1 MFLKK
6 NLVIF
11 LVFLS
16 FHTMGQQNDFEAVY
30 KQIASLEKKGLTKD
44 AQNLSQQIF
53 ADAVK
58 KGNEAQ
64 QIKAAMYQMKY
75 RNMVEED
82 NQQKNLFFADTLIA
96 HTKAPAKNILQSMH
110 AQLFL
115 TYKENHRYQLYNRT
129 ALAEEKGNDVTT
141 WSVTKLNEKIASLY
155 KASLKNEALLK
166 ATDLKGYD
174 AIIEKG
180 TNTRQL
186 RPTLYDLLAH
196 RALDYFMSTEN
207 DVTNP
212 SYKFIINEEAAFAPV
227 RDFANYN
234 FKTKDTASLYLNAL
248 KIMQG
253 LLAFHLNDAAPEALL
268 DADLKR
274 LDFVNQ
280 HGVFNNKEKLYEN
293 ALLNIETKYS
303 KSSTSA
309 QATYLRAQL
318 LVQSGNTYNP
328 LSRKENQFDLVKAK
342 QICETAYAKFPK
354 SEGGIN
360 CKNLIS
366 EIQKPTLHFN
376 TEKVN
381 LPGQPFR
388 SLIQY
393 KNAATVYF
401 RLVKTNRDEIKRIQ
415 QNTEY
420 DRVLPTILAL
430 KAMRSWSVA
439 MPDLKDYQAH
449 ATEIKIDALP
459 VGTYYLLASLREDFK
474 QDNNIIGR
482 LNTYISNLSYIVN
495 NRNDFYVLDRDNG
508 QPIAN
513 AAVQLWR
520 SNYNYV
526 SRRYE
531 ETKGNLYTS
540 DKNGFVKF
548 AKAANN
554 ENENIVQIKYA
565 ADELFTDDGIN
576 NYYYDDYSKNR
587 KATKRTF
594 LFTDRAIYRP
604 GQTVFFKGIMTETD
618 VTGRKSD
625 VVTGRKTAVL
635 FFDNNSQKLGS
646 IDVTTNDYGSYN
658 GSFKIPEGLLNGSFR
673 LYDSLTSSTQYFS
686 VEEYKRPKFT
696 TEIKKPEGSY
706 RVNDS
711 ITVTG
716 ISKAYAG
723 NNIDG
728 AKVAYR
734 VVRIVRYPIWWGY
747 YRSMYPPRGGNE
759 EMEITNGVTTTDAN
773 GEFKMMFKAI
783 PDETV
788 DRKDQPTFDYR
799 VSADVTDING
809 ETRSGTTEVSV
820 SYQALQLNIL
830 SDEKLPA
837 DSVKNIGISSTNANG
852 LHEKARA
859 NFTMYKLQEPAK
871 MFRTRYW
878 EQPDVFVMN
887 KSEYYQSFPYDVYT
901 DEDQMAKWQLG
912 EKVID
917 VTDTTS
923 SNSSFNIHHSSLPP
937 GWYKIIVN
945 AKDKYGEDVKAEKFV
960 YIFAPVS
967 KSSLSSGEGMRVRS
981 TEPITITTQKNTTEP
996 GEKITYN
1003 ITTGFDKIWL
1013 IQSIARPNDNYKIT
1027 YPTVSAGATLSNE
1040 IEVTEADRG
1049 GINVNYI
1056 FVQHN
1061 RIYTGAQNFA
1071 VPWSNKELKISY
1083 ETFRDKMEPG
1093 SAEKWKIKITGD
1105 KAEKVTAETL
1115 ISMYDA
1121 SLDQFKP
1128 HTWGSFNSLWP
1139 LNNSYFN
1146 WSGNTFNDVVS
1157 SENDEIKSV
1166 FLNALE
1172 KQYDYLVYNGW
1183 NKGGYS
1189 IRIRGNKS
1197 MSASS
1202 PQLNDVAVSEMS
1214 VGRDANSEDD
1224 NMPRHMNLPKSQ
1236 VFSKGPFASASDT
1249 ISFNMKTGTYSKSEN
1264 PFAGNDIQIRK
1275 NFNETAFFFPDLKT
1289 DAGGNVEFSFTMPE
1303 ALTQWK
1309 LQVMAHTKELASAVS
1324 SKTTVTQKQLMVQP
1338 NAPRF
1343 LREGDRME
1351 FSAKIVNLTSSEMTG
1366 TSQLELLDAA
1376 TNKPVDGWFKNVF
1389 PQQYFTVP
1397 PGQSVAVKFPI
1408 DIPFNFNSTL
1418 IYRIKAAT
1426 TIPPLGG
1433 GGASDGEEAA
1443 IPVLT
1448 NRMLV
1453 TESLPLNIRNTDSK
1467 TFKFEKLIS
1476 SGSNTTLSNH
1486 ALTIEFTSNPA
1497 WYAIQALPYLMEYPY
1512 ECAEQ
1517 SFNRYY
1523 ANTLASF
1530 ISNSSP
1536 KIKAVFE
1543 RWKITDT
1550 AALMSNLQK
1559 SEELK
1564 AVLLQETPWVLNAQ
1578 NETQQKKNIALLFD
1592 MVRLAAEKNKTLAK
1606 LKEMQSSNGGFT
1618 WFKGGRDDRYM
1629 TQYILT
1635 GIGHLRK
1642 LKAVE
1647 GDDDAGLKPVI
1658 DKALPYLDARLKD
1671 EYDDLVKY
1679 KAKLS
1684 DNHLSYTAIQYLYMR
1699 SFFTETSI
1707 AASARKAADYYK
1719 VQAQKYWLSQSK
1731 YMQAMV
1737 ALALYRNYDSKTAK
1751 AIIES
1756 LKQNSITNEEMGMY
1770 FKDFTKG
1777 GYYWY
1782 QAPIESQAMMIE
1794 AFSDIDKNE
1803 NTVNDLKTWLLKQKQ
1818 TQQWPTTKATAEAC
1832 YALLMSSPPTPQK
1845 GDLGSFILEDDKE
1858 VKITLGNIVYSSNSE
1873 EKNLQN
1879 SAGSQ
1884 IPPSGASEAGT
1895 GYFKKRIEGE
1905 KVKPEMGNIL
1915 VEIKSS
1921 PNSPSGSRGASWGAA
1936 YWQYFEDLDKITS
1949 AETPLKLVKKLFVEK
1964 NTDKGPVLVPISI
1977 GEGAGGEVGD
1987 EIKIGDKIK
1996 VRIELRADRDMEYV
2010 HMKDL
2015 RAACMEPTNVISQYK
2030 YQGGLGYYESTKDA
2044 STNFFFGW
2052 LPKGTYVFEYSMFV
2066 THQGNFSNGITT
2078 IQCMYAPEFTSHS
2091 EGVRVSVN

>member
-1 MFLKK
+1 MCLKK
-6 NLVIF
+6 FLLIIF
-11 LVFLS
+11 TFLS
-16 FHTMGQQNDFEAVY
+16 VTAIAQTNDDYLKEWKKVDAF
-30 KQIASLEKKGLTKD
+30 EKKGLTKD
-44 AQNLSQQIF
+44 ALTEVVKIF
-53 ADAVK
+53 TDAVK
-58 KGNEAQ
+58 KGSEAQ

-82 NQQKNLFFADTLIA
+82 NEQKNLFFADTLIA
-96 HTKAPAKNILQSMH
+96 QTKAPAKNILQSMQ
-110 AQLFL
+110 AQLFQ
-115 TYKENHRYQLYNRT
+115 TYKENHRYQLYSRT
-129 ALAEEKGNDVTT
+129 TLTEEKGNDVTT
-141 WSVTKLNEKIASLY
+141 WNITKLNEKIASLY
-155 KASLKNEALLK
+155 KVSLKNEAVLK
-166 ATDLKGYD
+166 VTDLKGYD

-212 SYKFIINEEAAFAPV
+212 WYKFIINEEAAFAPV
-227 RDFANYN
+227 RDFCNYN
-234 FKTKDTASLYLNAL
+234 FKTKDTASLYLHAL

-293 ALLNIETKYS
+293 ALLNIETKYGNS
-303 KSSTSA
+303 PASA
-309 QATYLRAQL
+309 QATYLRAQM
-318 LVQSGNTYNP
+318 LVESGSTYNP
-328 LSRKENQFDLVKAK
+328 LTRKENQFDLVKAK
-342 QICETAYAKFPK
+342 QICEAAYAKFPK

-360 CKNLIS
+360 CKNIIN
-366 EIQKPTLHFN
+366 EIQKPMLHFN

-388 SLIQY
+388 SLVQY
-393 KNAATVYF
+393 KNATTVYF
-401 RLVKTNRDEIKRIQ
+401 RLVKTNRDEIKRFQ
-415 QNTEY
+415 QNIEY
-420 DRVLPTILAL
+420 DKVLPTILAL
-430 KAMRSWSVA
+430 KAMRNWSVA

-449 ATEIKIDALP
+449 STEIKIDALP

-482 LNTYISNLSYIVN
+482 ANTYISNLSYIVN
-495 NRNDFYVLDRDNG
+495 NKNDFYVLDRDNG

-526 SRRYE
+526 SRRDE
-531 ETKGNLYTS
+531 EIKGNLYTS

-548 AKAANN
+548 AKAVNN
-554 ENENIVQIKYA
+554 ENENIVQINYA
-565 ADELFTDDGIN
+565 TDELFTDDGIN
-576 NYYYDDYSKNR
+576 NYYYDDYTKSR
-587 KATKRTF
+587 MATKRTF

-625 VVTGRKTAVL
+625 VVTGRKTTVQ
-635 FFDNNSQKLGS
+635 FFDNNSQKLSS

-696 TEIKKPEGSY
+696 TEIKKSEGSY

-734 VVRIVRYPIWWGY
+734 VVRIVRYQIWWGY
-747 YRSMYPPRGGNE
+747 YRSFYPPRGGNE

-773 GEFKMMFKAI
+773 GEFKMTFKAI
-783 PDETV
+783 PDETA
-788 DRKDQPTFDYR
+788 DKKNQPTFDYR

-809 ETRSGTTEVSV
+809 ETRSGTTLVSV
-820 SYQALQLNIL
+820 SYQALQLDIL

-837 DSVKNIGISSTNANG
+837 ESVKNIGISSTNTNG
-852 LHEKARA
+852 LYEKVRV
-859 NFTMYKLQEPAK
+859 NFTMYKLKEPAK
-871 MFRTRYW
+871 IFRTRYW

-887 KSEYYQSFPYDVYT
+887 KGEYYQNFPYDVYG
-901 DEDQMAKWQLG
+901 DEDQMGKWELG

-917 VTDTTS
+917 VNDTTRVDTR
-923 SNSSFNIHHSSLPP
+923 FGIKDKGLQA
-937 GWYKIIVN
+937 GWYKIV
-945 AKDKYGEDVKAEKFV
+945 ATTKDKYGEEVKAEKFV
-960 YIFAPVS
+960 LIKSPFDKIPIKWVDQRGEVRETKRIS
-967 KSSLSSGEGMRVRS
+967 K
-981 TEPITITTQKNTTEP
+981 EPIEIIKTKAIAEP

-1003 ITTGFDKIWL
+1003 ITTGFDNIWL
-1013 IQSIARPNDNYKIT
+1013 IQSIARPSDNYKIS
-1027 YPTVSAGATLSNE
+1027 YPTVSAGATFSNE
-1040 IEVTEADRG
+1040 IDVTEVDRC
-1049 GINVNYI
+1049 GINMNYV
-1056 FVQHN
+1056 FVLHN
-1061 RIYTGAQNFA
+1061 RIYAGAQNFT

-1083 ETFRDKMEPG
+1083 ETFRDKLEPG

-1105 KAEKVTAETL
+1105 KAEKVAAETL

-1128 HTWGSFNSLWP
+1128 HAWGSLNSLWP

-1146 WSGNTFNDVVS
+1146 WSGNTFNDVAS

-1183 NKGGYS
+1183 NENYYYRSGYFLREDRLQEVVVSAMAAPKQKRELNTATS
-1189 IRIRGNKS
+1189 IDIQNKV
-1197 MSASS
+1197 SAK
-1202 PQLNDVAVSEMS
+1202 
-1214 VGRDANSEDD
+1214 
-1224 NMPRHMNLPKSQ
+1224 MPGLDIEK
-1236 VFSKGPFASASDT
+1236 
-1249 ISFNMKTGTYSKSEN
+1249 
-1264 PFAGNDIQIRK
+1264 GNDDSNKLSEPTSANTKGNTLPVTEVQIRK

-1289 DAGGNVEFSFTMPE
+1289 DANGNVEFSFTMPE

-1324 SKTTVTQKQLMVQP
+1324 SKTTITQKQLMVQP

-1351 FSAKIVNLTSSEMTG
+1351 FSAKIVNLTNSEMTG

-1397 PGQSVAVKFPI
+1397 AGQSVAVKFPI
-1408 DIPFNFNSTL
+1408 DIPFNFNSAMT
-1418 IYRIKAAT
+1418 YRIKA
-1426 TIPPLGG
+1426 ISSPRGRG
-1433 GGASDGEEAA
+1433 QEGASFSDGEEAA

-1467 TFKFEKLIS
+1467 TFKFDKLLS
-1476 SGSNTTLSNH
+1476 GGSNTTLSNH
-1486 ALTIEFTSNPA
+1486 ALTVEFTSNPA

-1536 KIKAVFE
+1536 KIKEVFE
-1543 RWKITDT
+1543 KWKITDT

-1559 SEELK
+1559 NEELK
-1564 AVLLQETPWVLNAQ
+1564 SVLLQETPWVLNAQ

-1592 MVRLAAEKNKTLAK
+1592 MVRLAVEKNKTLAK

-1618 WFKGGRDDRYM
+1618 WFKGGRDDRYI

-1642 LKAVE
+1642 LKAVQ
-1647 GDDDAGLKPVI
+1647 DDDYAALKPVV

-1699 SFFTETSI
+1699 SFFTETNI
-1707 AASARKAADYYK
+1707 TASAKKAADYYK
-1719 VQAQKYWLSQSK
+1719 GQTQKYWLSQSK
-1731 YMQAMV
+1731 YMQAMA
-1737 ALALYRNYDSKTAK
+1737 ALALYRNDDSKTAK

-1832 YALLMSSPPTPQK
+1832 YALLMN
-1845 GDLGSFILEDDKE
+1845 GSNWLAEEKE
-1858 VKITLGNIVYSSNSE
+1858 VTINLGNTVI
-1873 EKNLQN
+1873 K
-1879 SAGSQ
+1879 SAEQ
-1884 IPPSGASEAGT
+1884 KAEAGT

-1905 KVKPEMGNIL
+1905 KVKPEMGNIS
-1915 VEIKSS
+1915 VAIRSVNNQPIKQST
-1921 PNSPSGSRGASWGAA
+1921 SWGAA
-1936 YWQYFEDLDKITS
+1936 YWQYFQDLDKITS
-1949 AETPLKLVKKLFVEK
+1949 AETPLKLAKKLFVEK
-1964 NTDKGPVLVPISI
+1964 NTDKGPVLQAIKD
-1977 GEGAGGEVGD
+1977 GD
-1987 EIKIGDKIK
+1987 EIKVGDKIK

-2052 LPKGTYVFEYSMFV
+2052 LPKGTYVFEYPMFV

-2091 EGVRVSVN
+2091 EGVRVSVAP